1 MLLLASSALVL
12 AVAAGSQAQPVPAVP
27 PPPAVSARSAA
38 YYHYSLAQQARMAGR
53 FDEALDEYRKAQK
66 EDPGSGAIR
75 AETARLLRE
84 AGRLQDALAEAREGT
99 RVDPKSAQAHLILAQ
114 LYLAQAESE
123 QAEEPLRQAAAGYE
137 KALELDPEAQ
147 TLRELAAIYS
157 QLNEHAKAAKL
168 WQRYVDEFDADS
180 FEAYLQ
186 LGAHHLALN
195 DAEAAAQALKKAVEI
210 EPSARAYQSLGDV
223 FRAVQK
229 GEESIKY
236 YRQSLE
242 LEPRNVQVRLK
253 LADVLYRERK
263 FDDTVAES
271 NAVLAADPD
280 NRFALELK
288 GKSLRDLKRFDEA
301 LALANQSLARDA
313 NDLSAAYLKA
323 TVSEA
328 RRDYAAAVEQLERL
342 LARPREGEDA
352 QQRASNDRAFLLH
365 LGLDYQ
371 QLNRYAEAAEAY
383 GRAFALTGRTEA
395 GVLAQRVQALVRA
408 RDLDRALSEVR
419 DGRKRFPDE
428 VQLVTLEA
436 TVLREQGKTDEAI
449 RLAEGLR
456 QKSAGK
462 FDALLEVAEFYQQA
476 KRYGDAE
483 QVLADARKVQPKD
496 LRALFLLGAVLER
509 QKRHDAAEAVFRE
522 ALGVEPDSAPVLNYL
537 GYMNADRGVRLEEAL
552 TLIERAV
559 AIDPENGA
567 YLDSLGWALFRLKR
581 FDQAEEHLR
590 RAVSKGSPNAVV
602 LDHLGDV
609 LQRRGNVREAL
620 DYWQRAL
627 KGEDD
632 DGELDRATVERKI
645 KEAQAG
651 ADEGAHRQPE

>member
-1 MLLLASSALVL
+1 MLLLARSALL
-12 AVAAGSQAQPVPAVP
+12 LVAAASEAQALPAAP
-27 PPPAVSARSAA
+27 PPRPAVSTRSAA

-99 RVDPKSAQAHLILAQ
+99 RVDPRSAEAQLILAQ
-114 LYLAQAESE
+114 IYLAQAESE
-123 QAEEPLRQAAAGYE
+123 QAEEPLRQAAGGYE
-137 KALELDPEAQ
+137 KALELDPDPQ

-168 WQRYVDEFDADS
+168 WQRFVDEFDSGS

-195 DAEAAAQALKKAVEI
+195 DTQAAAQALKKAVEI

-229 GEESIKY
+229 ADESIKY
-236 YRQSLE
+236 YRHALE

-263 FDDTVAES
+263 LEETLSES
-271 NAVLAADPD
+271 DAVLAADPD
-280 NRFALELK
+280 NRYALELK
-288 GKSLRDLKRFDEA
+288 GKALRDLKRFDEA
-301 LALANQSLARDA
+301 VALADQSLSRDPG
-313 NDLSAAYLKA
+313 DLSAAYLKA
-323 TVSEA
+323 TVAEA
-328 RRDYAAAVEQLERL
+328 RRDYAGAVEQLERL
-342 LARPREGEDA
+342 LARPQQGEDA

-365 LGLDYQ
+365 LGLDYS
-371 QLNRYAEAAEAY
+371 QLSRHVEAADAY
-383 GRAFALTGRTEA
+383 GRAFAIGGRNEA
-395 GVLAQRVQALVRA
+395 GLLAQRVQALTRA

-428 VQLVTLEA
+428 AQLVTLEA
-436 TVLREQGKTDEAI
+436 TVLREQGKTEQAI
-449 RLAEGLR
+449 LLAEGLR
-456 QKSAGK
+456 RKSAGK

-483 QVLADARKVQPKD
+483 QVLSEARGVQPKD

-552 TLIERAV
+552 TLIQRAV

-567 YLDSLGWALFRLKR
+567 YLDSLGWALFRLQR
-581 FDQAEEHLR
+581 FDQAEEQLR

-609 LQRRGNVREAL
+609 LQRRGNMREAL
-620 DYWQRAL
+620 DYWQKAL

-632 DGELDRATVERKI
+632 DGELDRATVQRKI
-645 KEAQAG
+645 KEVQAG
-651 ADEGAHRQPE
+651 VDDGAHRQQQ

>member
-1 MLLLASSALVL
+1 MLLFASALIL
-12 AVAAGSQAQPVPAVP
+12 AAAAEPQAQPRPAAPAVP
-27 PPPAVSARSAA
+27 PVSARSAA

-99 RVDPKSAQAHLILAQ
+99 RVEPKSAEAQLILAQ

-137 KALELDPEAQ
+137 KALELDPDPQ
-147 TLRELAAIYS
+147 TMRELAAIYS
-157 QLNEHAKAAKL
+157 QLNDHAKAAKL
-168 WQRYVDEFDADS
+168 WQRYVDEYDSSS

-186 LGAHHLALN
+186 LGAHLLAMN
-195 DAEAAAQALKKAVEI
+195 DTEAAAQALKKAVEI

-229 GEESIKY
+229 GDESIKY
-236 YRQSLE
+236 YRHALE
-242 LEPRNVQVRLK
+242 LEPRNVQARLK
-253 LADVLYRERK
+253 LAEALYRERK
-263 FDDTVAES
+263 LEDAVTES
-271 NAVLAADPD
+271 NAVLAADPE

-288 GKSLRDLKRFDEA
+288 GKALRDLKRFDEA
-301 LALANQSLARDA
+301 LALADQSLAHDA
-313 NDLSAAYLKA
+313 NDLAAAYLKA
-323 TVSEA
+323 TVAES
-328 RRDYAAAVEQLERL
+328 RRDYASAAEQLERL
-342 LARPREGEDA
+342 LARSHEGEDA
-352 QQRASNDRAFLLH
+352 QQRANNDRAFLLH

-371 QLNRYAEAAEAY
+371 QLGRHADAAEAY

-408 RDLDRALSEVR
+408 RDLDHALSEVR

-436 TVLREQGKTDEAI
+436 TVLKEQGKAEQAMLI
-449 RLAEGLR
+449 VEGLR

-476 KRYGDAE
+476 KRYPDAE
-483 QVLADARKVQPKD
+483 QVLSEARKVQPKD

-552 TLIERAV
+552 SLIERAV

-567 YLDSLGWALFRLKR
+567 YLDSLGWALYRLKR
-581 FDQAEEHLR
+581 FDKAEEQLR
-590 RAVSKGSPNAVV
+590 RAVAKGSPNAVV

-651 ADEGAHRQPE
+651 ADEGAHRQPQ

>member
-1 MLLLASSALVL
+1 MLLFAISALFL
-12 AVAAGSQAQPVPAVP
+12 AAGAAQVP
-27 PPPAVSARSAA
+27 PLPAAPVPAVSARSAA
-38 YYHYSLAQQARMAGR
+38 YYHYSLAQQARMGGR

-99 RVDPKSAQAHLILAQ
+99 RVDPRSAEAQLILAQ
-114 LYLAQAESE
+114 IYLSQAESE
-123 QAEEPLRQAAAGYE
+123 QAEAPLRQAAAGYE
-137 KALELDPEAQ
+137 KALELDPDPQ

-168 WQRYVDEFDADS
+168 WQRYVDEFDS
-180 FEAYLQ
+180 SNFEAYLQ
-186 LGAHHLALN
+186 LGAHLLALN
-195 DAEAAAQALKKAVEI
+195 DADAAAQALKKAVEI

-229 GEESIKY
+229 GDESIKY
-236 YRQSLE
+236 YRHALE
-242 LEPRNVQVRLK
+242 LEPRNVQVRLR
-253 LADVLYRERK
+253 LADMLYRERQLE
-263 FDDTVAES
+263 DTLTES

-288 GKSLRDLKRFDEA
+288 GKALRDLKRFDEA
-301 LALANQSLARDA
+301 LALADQSLARDA
-313 NDLSAAYLKA
+313 NDLAAAYLKA
-323 TVSEA
+323 TVAES
-328 RRDYAAAVEQLERL
+328 RRDYAGAVQQLERL
-342 LARPREGEDA
+342 LARSHEGEDA

-371 QLNRYAEAAEAY
+371 QLGRHADAADAY
-383 GRAFALTGRTEA
+383 GRAFALSGRTEA
-395 GVLAQRVQALVRA
+395 GILAQRVQALLRA
-408 RDLDRALSEVR
+408 RDLERALSEVR

-428 VQLVTLEA
+428 AQLVTLEG
-436 TVLREQGKTDEAI
+436 TVLREQGKNEEAI
-449 RLAEGLR
+449 LLVEGLR

-483 QVLADARKVQPKD
+483 KVLSDARKVEPKD

-552 TLIERAV
+552 SLIERAV

-567 YLDSLGWALFRLKR
+567 YLDSLGWAFYRLKR
-581 FDQAEEHLR
+581 FDKAEEQLR
-590 RAVSKGSPNAVV
+590 RAVAKGSPNAVV

-651 ADEGAHRQPE
+651 PDDGVHRQPQ